1 MSDKI
6 TAGLTVDTHN
16 NTYSNS
22 PKVEQ
27 HSASALSPT
36 KLKLQ
41 GGQDPASPM
50 GTDELEEWVK
60 NLKHQVFRQ
69 KEKIDGTIGNLD
81 EKLNILLAKQE
92 YEYLK
97 SYNIY
102 VKRKEQELRDLINK
116 LNERNANS
124 TMKDDKINS
133 LEKTIQSIRDD
144 QIRMEEEKVKQA
156 KSIKQWQSKA
166 NNFEQER
173 DFLQ

>member
-1 MSDKI
+1 MDKNSA
-6 TAGLTVDTHN
+6 TAGGLTVDTHN
-16 NTYSNS
+16 NYNNS

-27 HSASALSPT
+27 HSASAISPT

-41 GGQDPASPM
+41 GSQDPGSPM

-60 NLKHQVFRQ
+60 NLKREVFKH

-102 VKRKEQELRDLINK
+102 VKRKE
-116 LNERNANS
+116 
-124 TMKDDKINS
+124 
-133 LEKTIQSIRDD
+133 
-144 QIRMEEEKVKQA
+144 
-156 KSIKQWQSKA
+156 
-166 NNFEQER
+166 
-173 DFLQ
+173 